1 MQLLGCLGIF
11 FIVLIVAVLAA
22 VRNILVL
29 LFNPR
34 RATGTRRH
42 TTHGPSGQA
51 RTSSTPR
58 SASKPTK
65 EKIYGDGEGEY
76 VDFEE
81 VK

>member
-11 FIVLIVAVLAA
+11 FIVLIVAIFAA

-42 TTHGPSGQA
+42 TTHGPSGQT
-51 RTSSTPR
+51 RSSSTSH
-58 SASKPTK
+58 SAAKPAK
-65 EKIYGDGEGEY
+65 EKIFADGEGEY